1 MSALAIA
8 NRTLS
13 FLDEHKV
20 PYEVLTHRSAF
31 TSQDVA
37 ASLHVSGWHV
47 AKVVVVHEAGSP
59 ACLVVLPAACRLDL
73 QALAR
78 VTGKPSLTLVSEA
91 EMRMLFPDCEVG
103 AMPPFGNLYGLPVLV
118 DACLP
123 RGREFLF
130 QAGSHSQVVRLSYGD
145 FERLVRP
152 VVADVCCR
160 S

>member
-1 MSALAIA
+1 MSPLVA

-37 ASLHVSGWHV
+37 ASLHVSGWNV
-47 AKVVVVHEAGSP
+47 AKVVVVQAAGAP
-59 ACLVVLPAACRLDL
+59 AFVVVLPAACRLDL

-78 VTGKPSLTLVSEA
+78 VTGKQALTLASEGELRA
-91 EMRMLFPDCEVG
+91 LFPDCELG
-103 AMPPFGNLYGLPVLV
+103 AMPPFGNLYGVPVLV

-123 RGREFLF
+123 RGHEFIF

-152 VVADVCCR
+152 VVADVCR
-160 S
+160 H